1 MAVQKWGGEQEG
13 FVKYLGW
20 GMWAVKQ
27 TSPLDSRH
35 FLFVI
40 IFFHQNIFPKTRKCC
55 AIFIVVSMD
64 EVTAGGAAQAINVQV
79 CLILLFT
86 WRIYFDVAYIT
97 FSSEF
102 SKYETGKVG
111 KF

>member
-1 MAVQKWGGEQEG
+1 MRWRTGRLCKIFRKRDVSS
-13 FVKYLGW
+13 
-20 GMWAVKQ
+20 Q
-27 TSPLDSRH
+27 TSQSIRLKALS
-35 FLFVI
+35 VCYN
-40 IFFHQNIFPKTRKCC
+40 FFHQSGIIFPKTRKGG
-55 AIFIVVSMD
+55 AIFTVVSMD
-64 EVTAGGAAQAINVQV
+64 EVTTGSAAQAVNVQV

-86 WRIYFDVAYIT
+86 WGIYFDVAYTT

>member
-1 MAVQKWGGEQEG
+1 MRDVSS
-13 FVKYLGW
+13 
-20 GMWAVKQ
+20 Q
-27 TSPLDSRH
+27 TNQSIRLKALS
-35 FLFVI
+35 VCYN
-40 IFFHQNIFPKTRKCC
+40 FFHQNIFPKTRKCG

-64 EVTAGGAAQAINVQV
+64 EVTAGGAAQATNVQV

-86 WRIYFDVAYIT
+86 WRIYFDVAYTT

-102 SKYETGKVG
+102 SKYGTGKVG